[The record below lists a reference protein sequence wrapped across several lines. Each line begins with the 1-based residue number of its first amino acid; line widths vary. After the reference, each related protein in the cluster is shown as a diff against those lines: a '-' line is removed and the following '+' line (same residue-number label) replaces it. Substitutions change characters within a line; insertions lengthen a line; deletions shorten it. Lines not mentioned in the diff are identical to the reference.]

1 MIKKRV
7 ITLLSKDIRAK
18 ERDLILSATTL
29 FHRYGFS
36 KVSVEEICSR
46 AKVSKVT
53 FYRYYKSKDELILK
67 IISLLFEDIR
77 SRAWQELN
85 SPLSLKEKFDRVAIL
100 KKEFTELLGEEI
112 ISGLF
117 NYPGVQSYYQNLSR
131 NTFEDFKAFL
141 YSQQEEGNINS
152 GLNIELFLALL
163 EELSSIVSRNKLLK
177 HSKSYL
183 DMVSQIN
190 EILISGIF
198 NRDPQ

>member
-7 ITLLSKDIRAK
+7 ITLLSKDTRAK

-36 KVSVEEICSR
+36 KVSVEEI
-46 AKVSKVT
+46 
-53 FYRYYKSKDELILK
+53 
-67 IISLLFEDIR
+67 R

-100 KKEFTELLGEEI
+100 KKDFTELLGEEI

-117 NYPGVQSYYQNLSR
+117 NYPGVQSYYQSLSKQ
-131 NTFEDFKAFL
+131 TFEDFKAFL
-141 YSQQEEGNINS
+141 YSQQANGNINS

-163 EELSSIVSRNKLLK
+163 EELSSIVSRNKLLQ

-198 NRDPQ
+198 NRDSE